1 MVFLKVPIM
10 KSIKSILATLRQS
23 VATIDE
29 SSRKLDELKVSQGV
43 LLAGLNERKHSTNLK
58 HYEFKVFSQWGED
71 GIIQRLANVIE
82 IKEKTFIEFGVE
94 DFSESNCRFLLMKDN
109 WSGFVIDG
117 SARNISRLKQSD
129 VYWKHDLSAVDAF
142 ITKDNINDL
151 LAKSRFGKELGILSI
166 DLDGNDYYVLEAIEF
181 FSPRILICEYNAV
194 FGVSRRI
201 SVPYDPSFV
210 RGEKHFSCLY
220 YGASLG
226 AIKHAAMKKGY
237 SLVGT
242 NTAGNN
248 AFFVRNDLLND
259 KVAVLD
265 CEEAF
270 TPSKFRESRDHE
282 GRITFISGDARLDLI
297 KGLPVLNV
305 ETGAMEE
312 L

>member
-1 MVFLKVPIM
+1 MPMM
-10 KSIKSILATLRQS
+10 KSIKSILAALRRS
-23 VATIDE
+23 IATIDE
-29 SSRKLDELKVSQGV
+29 SSKKLDELKMNQGV

-71 GIIQRLANVIE
+71 GILQHLVNVIQ
-82 IKEKTFIEFGVE
+82 IGEKTFIEFGVE
-94 DFSESNCRFLLMKDN
+94 DFSESNCRFLLMKDS

-117 SARNISRLKQSD
+117 STRNIDRLKQSD
-129 VYWKHDLSAVDAF
+129 VYWKYDLAAIDAF

-151 LAKSRFGKELGILSI
+151 LAKSGFGSDLGILSI

-181 FSPRILICEYNAV
+181 FSPRILVCEYNAV
-194 FGVSRRI
+194 LGRSRKI
-201 SVPYDPSFV
+201 SVPYDAAFV
-210 RGEKHFSCLY
+210 RKEKHPSCLY

-226 AIKHAAMKKGY
+226 AIAHVAKKKCY

-259 KVAVLD
+259 RVSVLD
-265 CEEAF
+265 FEDAF
-270 TPSKFRESRDHE
+270 TPSKFRESRSQE
-282 GRITFISGDARLDLI
+282 GNLTLISGDDRLGVI
-297 KGLPVLNV
+297 RGLPVLNV
-305 ETGAMEE
+305 EANALEE